1 MTDVDPQ
8 PYLPEYASYNWTG
21 APSNSSLQTNVIGG
35 DSRKSALPILVLGEH
50 QLTKL
55 LKKQEWRI

>member
-21 APSNSSLQTNVIGG
+21 APSNTSLQTNGLGG
-35 DSRKSALPILVLGEH
+35 DSSTFYFVGISP
-50 QLTKL
+50 
-55 LKKQEWRI
+55 